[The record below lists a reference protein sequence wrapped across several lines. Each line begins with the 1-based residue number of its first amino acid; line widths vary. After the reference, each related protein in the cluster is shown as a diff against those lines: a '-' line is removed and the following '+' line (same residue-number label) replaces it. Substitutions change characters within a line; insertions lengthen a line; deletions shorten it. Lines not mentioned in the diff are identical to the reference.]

1 MVGHFGAGTSSS
13 AEAKRMKPRGIN
25 RTVPRPQVFSVLALV
40 SLVLASGCG
49 SASSSESPPAVG
61 KAFAARATAVCERA
75 LGSKQ
80 RWSAFPVQNFD
91 PADPDPTALPR
102 VAVWL
107 DGQVTPVLTAWLVG
121 LRGLGQPSTGA
132 KPWSEVLAAVAM
144 IVQSNADQI
153 VAARAGDAARF
164 AAATNT
170 GRSTNVELKQATAAA
185 GVPKCADVH
194 S

>member
-1 MVGHFGAGTSSS
+1 VIF
-13 AEAKRMKPRGIN
+13 
-25 RTVPRPQVFSVLALV
+25 VLALV
-40 SLVLASGCG
+40 SLVFASGCG
-49 SASSSESPPAVG
+49 SRSSSESPPAVG

-91 PADPDPTALPR
+91 PADPDPIALPK

-107 DGQVTPVLTAWLVG
+107 GGQVAPVLTAWLVG
-121 LRGLGQPSTGA
+121 LRSLGQPSTGE
-132 KPWSEVLAAVAM
+132 KPWSEVLD
-144 IVQSNADQI
+144 ADQI
-153 VAARAGDAARF
+153 VATRAGDVARF
-164 AAATNT
+164 AAATTT
-170 GRSTNVELKQATAAA
+170 GRATNVELKQAAASA

>member
-1 MVGHFGAGTSSS
+1 VIF
-13 AEAKRMKPRGIN
+13 
-25 RTVPRPQVFSVLALV
+25 VLALV
-40 SLVLASGCG
+40 SLVFASGCG
-49 SASSSESPPAVG
+49 SRSSSESPPAVG

-91 PADPDPTALPR
+91 PADPDPIALPK

-107 DGQVTPVLTAWLVG
+107 GGQVAPVLTAWLVG
-121 LRGLGQPSTGA
+121 LRSLGQPSTGA

-144 IVQSNADQI
+144 IVQSDADQI
-153 VAARAGDAARF
+153 VAARAGDVARF
-164 AAATNT
+164 AAATTT
-170 GRSTNVELKQATAAA
+170 GRATNVELKQAAASA